1 MSQSTL
7 PSALK
12 TYSVLP
18 DNRSALERGLEL
30 ALSEELYAVPQP
42 YPQLLDAR
50 YTQPN
55 MLPYLAAE
63 RQLPV
68 WDSADADHI
77 KRNLT
82 GNAWQVRRLSGT
94 RAGLKM
100 ALESLDFLSE
110 ITPWY
115 KQVPQAAPYNLA
127 VLAWEKGNKPVNVA
141 NVHKLMAY
149 IADSK
154 SERDV
159 IELSLMFGVET
170 QLGLAGARA
179 PATNVKETHGAA
191 GLWPMPNATVSL
203 AIAGGALPGINIQPL
218 NLLAITP
225 IVSGYAQLGITAIA
239 GHYSITVSA
248 VNASAVI

>member
-68 WDSADADHI
+68 WDSADPEYI

-115 KQVPQAAPYNLA
+115 QQVPQAAPYNLA

-141 NVHKLMAY
+141 NVHRLLAY
-149 IADSK
+149 INDSK

-170 QLGLAGARA
+170 QLGLAGAIA
-179 PATNVKETHGAA
+179 PATNVTESNCTA

-203 AIAGGALPGINIQPL
+203 AIGGGALPGINIKPL
-218 NLLAITP
+218 SLLAITP
-225 IVSGYAQLGITAIA
+225 VVSGYAQLGITTVA

-248 VNASAVI
+248 VNANAVI

>member
-1 MSQSTL
+1 LSQSTL

-30 ALSEELYAVPQP
+30 ALSEQLYAVPQP

-55 MLPYLAAE
+55 ILPYLASE

-68 WDSADADHI
+68 WDSADPEHI

-100 ALESLDFLSE
+100 ALESLDFQSE
-110 ITPWY
+110 VTPWY
-115 KQVPQAAPYNLA
+115 KQVPQAAPYNLE
-127 VLAWEKGNKPVNVA
+127 VIAWEKGNKPVNVA
-141 NVHKLMAY
+141 NVHKLLAY
-149 IADSK
+149 IEDSK

-170 QLGLAGARA
+170 ELGIAGARA
-179 PATNVKETHGAA
+179 PTTNVKDTHGAA
-191 GLWPMPNATVSL
+191 SLWPMPNATVSL
-203 AIAGGALPGINIQPL
+203 AIAGSAMPGINIQPL

-225 IVSGYAQLGITAIA
+225 VVSCYAQMGVTAVA
-239 GHYSITVSA
+239 GNYSITVSR